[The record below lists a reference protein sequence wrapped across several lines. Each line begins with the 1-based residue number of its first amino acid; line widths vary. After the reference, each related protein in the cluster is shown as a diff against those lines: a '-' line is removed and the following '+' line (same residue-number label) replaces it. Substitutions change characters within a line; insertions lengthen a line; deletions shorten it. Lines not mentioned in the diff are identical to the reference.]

1 MKKPNL
7 VISIILACFSI
18 FILLFFGASVIS
30 HPRVRRA
37 ERILRQDYEFLVITA
52 QFLADSPYESIH
64 LWRGEMERG
73 EMIVFDVGRIEFED
87 NDVVEAFRELA
98 NRRYNVI
105 IKEGNTITFQ
115 RWANR
120 HEGWG
125 VAFSLD
131 GNEPAYRSIVIV
143 ESLSRPS
150 WYFYITR

>member
-1 MKKPNL
+1 
-7 VISIILACFSI
+7 
-18 FILLFFGASVIS
+18 
-30 HPRVRRA
+30 
-37 ERILRQDYEFLVITA
+37 VITA